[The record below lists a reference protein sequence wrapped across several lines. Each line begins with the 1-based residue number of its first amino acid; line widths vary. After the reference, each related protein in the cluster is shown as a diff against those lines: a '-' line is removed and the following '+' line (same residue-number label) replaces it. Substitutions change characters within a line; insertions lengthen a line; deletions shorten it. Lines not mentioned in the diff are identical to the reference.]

1 MRDRSVPIGTVVSM
15 TTVALNET
23 HQNMPISSSPPRR
36 PTVIAVAN
44 AKGGVGKTSLV
55 ANAAGIATLA
65 GWRVLAIDLDP
76 QGNLATDLGYQQHS
90 DGGRSLATTL
100 RRGGVPKALTDVR
113 SRLDVWPGGP
123 SLQAGL
129 HQSLIPEV
137 DHPLS
142 AAIEAGSGRYDLVF
156 IDCPPTLGPLV
167 DAGLIAADWL
177 LIPVRADHASLHGLD
192 MMLERYEQVRSSV
205 NGRLQLL
212 GVALFDVS
220 PQSTAIIAEIA
231 EAVRGK
237 VGGLA
242 PLLRPPIRR
251 SERSAFDMRRMG
263 LLAHEYE
270 ERSADSALVPL
281 AERIAAA
288 RRGESAARYSSA
300 AAGLSGDYFEL
311 VKEVLT
317 IVNSANSS
325 AHAAKSA
332 DRAS

>member
-1 MRDRSVPIGTVVSM
+1 MRNTPVPIGVVVSE
-15 TTVALNET
+15 TTVALNDT
-23 HQNMPISSSPPRR
+23 HQHMPISSSPSRR
-36 PTVIAVAN
+36 PAVIAVAN

-55 ANAAGIATLA
+55 ANIAGIATLA

-76 QGNLATDLGYQQHS
+76 QGNLATDLGYQQRS

-100 RRGGVPKALTDVR
+100 RDGGVPQPLTDVR

-142 AAIEAGSGRYDLVF
+142 AAIEASRGCYDLVF

-205 NGRLQLL
+205 NSSLQLL

-220 PQSTAIIAEIA
+220 PQSTVIIAEIA
-231 EAVRGK
+231 EAVRSK
-237 VGGLA
+237 VGDVI

-251 SERSAFDMRRMG
+251 SERSAFDMRRLG
-263 LLAHEYE
+263 LIAHEYE
-270 ERSADSALVPL
+270 ERSADSAMVPL

-288 RRGESAARYSSA
+288 RRGESNAHYSSA

-317 IVNSANSS
+317 IVNSS
-325 AHAAKSA
+325 ARSNTAA

>member
-1 MRDRSVPIGTVVSM
+1 MPKETVVSV
-15 TTVALNET
+15 TTVDLNET
-23 HQNMPISSSPPRR
+23 HQPMPISSSPSRR

-65 GWRVLAIDLDP
+65 GWRVLAVDLDP
-76 QGNLATDLGYQQHS
+76 QGNLATDLGYQQRS
-90 DGGRSLATTL
+90 DGGRSLSTTL
-100 RRGGVPKALTDVR
+100 TRSGVPQALTDVR

-123 SLQAGL
+123 ALQAGPR
-129 HQSLIPEV
+129 QSLIPEV

-142 AAIEAGSGRYDLVF
+142 AAIAAVGDRYDLVF

-167 DAGLIAADWL
+167 DAGLTAAQWL

-192 MMLERYEQVRSSV
+192 MMLEHYERLRASAGSRVR
-205 NGRLQLL
+205 LL

-231 EAVRGK
+231 EAVRAK
-237 VGGLA
+237 VGGGV

-270 ERSADSALVPL
+270 ERSAGAAAVPL

-288 RRGESAARYSSA
+288 RRGEATARYSSA

-311 VKEVLT
+311 VKQVLT
-317 IVNSANSS
+317 IANGPVRASE
-325 AHAAKSA
+325 A

>member
-1 MRDRSVPIGTVVSM
+1 MRDRSVPIGTVVSV

-23 HQNMPISSSPPRR
+23 HQNMPISSSPSRR

-76 QGNLATDLGYQQHS
+76 QGNLATDLGYQQRS
-90 DGGRSLATTL
+90 DGGRGLATTL
-100 RRGGVPKALTDVR
+100 RRGGVPQALTDVR

-192 MMLERYEQVRSSV
+192 MMLERYEQVRSSA
-205 NGRLQLL
+205 NSRLQLL

-231 EAVRGK
+231 QAVREK
-237 VGGLA
+237 VGDGA

-281 AERIAAA
+281 ADRIAAA
-288 RRGESAARYSSA
+288 RRGESTARYSSA

-311 VKEVLT
+311 VKEILT
-317 IVNSANSS
+317 IVNSA
-325 AHAAKSA
+325 AHAANA
-332 DRAS
+332 TDRAS